1 MGGNDGTEVK
11 GRRSIAVIPF
21 LPPSVNSLYN
31 VIYSQRR
38 VEKKPEIR
46 LFCYRAKEYLRAFP
60 LSDGSLVRLDLVFAY
75 PFDCKN
81 GKLRRK
87 DSQNMMKVIAD
98 LVAEKGGW
106 DDSRI
111 KSGSWE
117 SVDSENESVTITL
130 SEIVA
135 DAEHGGRG

>member
-1 MGGNDGTEVK
+1 MGEGEKKTV
-11 GRRSIAVIPF
+11 AVIPF

-38 VEKKPEIR
+38 VEKKPEVR
-46 LFCYRAKEYLRAFP
+46 AFCYRAKEYLRQFP
-60 LSDGSLVRLDLVFAY
+60 VADDSLVRMDLVFAY
-75 PFDCKN
+75 PFNCKN
-81 GKLRRK
+81 GKLRRR
-87 DSQNMMKVIAD
+87 DSQNMMKIISD

-117 SVDSENESVTITL
+117 SVDSENESVTVTL
-130 SEIVA
+130 TEVKPC
-135 DAEHGGRG
+135 EY